1 MEQETTI
8 RTKKHNFNVTMVS
21 VFYSNKLMEVS
32 RLQNG
37 HCQSKAKACQ
47 IPVKNGSRLL
57 EWRSGCCAGTSLD
70 LMEQAQSLLG
80 FTYTLYIV
88 ADGKWGNKVNSS
100 WNGMIRDVV
109 DGKADFVM
117 QDINLVEARAEDVE
131 FTPAYGETTSIG
143 ILRVRKDEVELQN
156 WGFLDPITLELK
168 IAILVACVIAI
179 GVITIFKNA
188 RFLTK
193 SKRAERFS
201 LREAMTYIFGLTF
214 QRDMGGI
221 NPRMWSGRLVALG
234 YASAMTIVMSIY
246 TARITAN
253 SIEQI
258 VDDGFKG
265 FDDEK
270 VNKLVFH
277 IKRTT

>member
-1 MEQETTI
+1 
-8 RTKKHNFNVTMVS
+8 
-21 VFYSNKLMEVS
+21 MEVQI
-32 RLQNG
+32 LQNG
-37 HCQSKAKACQ
+37 QCPSKAKACQ

-70 LMEQAQSLLG
+70 LVELSRSLLG

-88 ADGKWGNKVNSS
+88 ADGKWGNKVNGS
-100 WNGMIRDVV
+100 WNGLIRDVV
-109 DGKADFVM
+109 DRKADFAM
-117 QDINLVEARAEDVE
+117 QQMSLLKLRAEEVD
-131 FTPAYGETTSIG
+131 FTPAYVDTTSFG
-143 ILRVRKDEVELQN
+143 ILRIKGKKVEFPN
-156 WGFLDPITLELK
+156 WGFLEPITFEIKL
-168 IAILVACVIAI
+168 AILVSCIIAI
-179 GVITIFKNA
+179 GVITILENA

-193 SKRAERFS
+193 SKPAERFP
-201 LREAMTYIFGLTF
+201 LREAMTYTFGLTF
-214 QRDMGGI
+214 QRDMGAI

-234 YASAMTIVMSIY
+234 YASAMTVIMSIY

-277 IKRTT
+277 IKRII